1 MKSSARVEVLESR
14 VGCTVLMSFSKRLL
28 PTLLTSAAIA
38 AALPGAAQAAPTPEL
53 SLRATTGGFA
63 LVTPAGKVAFRAEGP
78 RARELCIRRALKLG
92 AVRLR

>member
-1 MKSSARVEVLESR
+1 MSSSN
-14 VGCTVLMSFSKRLL
+14 RLL

-38 AALPGAAQAAPTPEL
+38 AGLPGAAQAAPAPEL